1 MVLDKA
7 FATENVCM
15 GVDTLP
21 SSAYG
26 PVPKELRGLIKEHE
40 IAFHAQRRAGS
51 VVFACSSTH
60 LGNSL
65 ILFYPEGDTHLELV
79 PGSIQHIVSPV
90 SKPPFYIV

>member
-1 MVLDKA
+1 MVFNRA
-7 FATENVCM
+7 FATEKVCV

-21 SSAYG
+21 SSVYG
-26 PVPKELRGLIKEHE
+26 PVPKELRRLIKEHE
-40 IAFHAQRRAGS
+40 IAFHAQHQASS
-51 VVFACSSTH
+51 VVFARSSTH

-65 ILFYPEGDTHLELV
+65 ILFYSGDDIRLELI